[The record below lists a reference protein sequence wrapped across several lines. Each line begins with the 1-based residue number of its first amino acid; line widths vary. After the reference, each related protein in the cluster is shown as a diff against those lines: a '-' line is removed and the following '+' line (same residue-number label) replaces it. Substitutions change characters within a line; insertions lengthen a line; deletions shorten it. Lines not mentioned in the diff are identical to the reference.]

1 MKKINSILI
10 ILIFGL
16 TQAQQRVSLDEIIQ
30 IATESNFQNSL
41 NDVQIRK
48 AELERDGAME
58 IPKTGVFIEN
68 EDFQP
73 SNPEGIWKVGLSQEI
88 PWPGLNKAR
97 KNYMEQLLVT
107 HKLNREAIQF
117 SIKRDVKKAYYELW
131 YLQDKKELYE
141 QLDSIY
147 KTMFDAATIRYNV
160 GDVAGLDKISA
171 DVKYREIQA
180 FLKQTEKDIQTQ
192 QQQLMLLTNSQ
203 LSYLPEDI
211 PLSKLEETETLS
223 ENIHPSLLVQQ
234 QNIEVSQSMIDV
246 QKNTNRPDFSARVFS
261 QTYLGMEDP
270 FTGFSFTVAFPL
282 FGLRSMKTKVKA
294 LEADVELQQTELK
307 WQELKLDNR
316 KEQTLTQVEKEQL
329 MLDFYEESGLKQA
342 EFIISASTLSYRSG
356 EISFAELSQFIAQA
370 ISIKENY
377 LDALNLYNQSMIDY
391 QYLANQN

>member
-48 AELERDGAME
+48 AELERDGAIE

-342 EFIISASTLSYRSG
+342 ESIISASTLSYRSG

>member
-48 AELERDGAME
+48 AELERDGAIE

-316 KEQTLTQVEKEQL
+316 KEQTWTQVEKEQL

-342 EFIISASTLSYRSG
+342 ESIISASTLSYRSG

>member
-342 EFIISASTLSYRSG
+342 ESIISASTLSYRSG